1 MHNYC
6 LREAFKCEVM
16 LSQRAS
22 FRRFVPLERF
32 NSQPCIFLS
41 FSLAPLFFFLKRKK
55 YTDQVCTLHKSHRKP
70 FSSSMFANYLNFNF
84 ICIPQWQLIEGIF
97 TFTFFPCHSF
107 PLAFLVYE
115 LLRELEN
122 GKLNVLLVN
131 INSFIKHSV
140 CRQIL
145 MHLIMAE

>member
-1 MHNYC
+1 MHLVMHNYC

-84 ICIPQWQLIEGIF
+84 ICIPQWQLIDRNFHIHVF
-97 TFTFFPCHSF
+97 S
-107 PLAFLVYE
+107 L
-115 LLRELEN
+115 
-122 GKLNVLLVN
+122 
-131 INSFIKHSV
+131 SFISISFSSLRATPWAWKWKIK
-140 CRQIL
+140 CFIGQY
-145 MHLIMAE
+145 